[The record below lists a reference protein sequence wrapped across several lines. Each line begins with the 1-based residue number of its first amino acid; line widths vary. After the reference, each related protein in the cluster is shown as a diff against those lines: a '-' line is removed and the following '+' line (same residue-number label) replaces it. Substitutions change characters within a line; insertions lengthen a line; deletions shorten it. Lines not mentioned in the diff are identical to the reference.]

1 MKKIIFLDLDG
12 VITTPSSKYCLSP
25 PHMELLGNII
35 EATDAYIV
43 ISSSWRRYN
52 LEQTIDFITSESNP
66 FVGKN
71 PFPFID
77 RVIDITKRVRPIKM
91 SGYVHRGDEIQ
102 EWLDNHEVESYVIL
116 DDINNMLE
124 SQQSHLVL
132 TDEIDGLTDKDVEKA
147 IRILN
152 ENKEKRCCNNP

>member
-1 MKKIIFLDLDG
+1 MKIIFLDFDG

-25 PHMELLGNII
+25 PHMDILGKIL
-35 EATDAYIV
+35 ESTGAYIV

-52 LEQTIDFITSESNP
+52 LEQTINFITSRSNP

-71 PFPFID
+71 PFPFVD
-77 RVIDITKRVRPIKM
+77 RVIDITKRLRPIKM
-91 SGYVHRGDEIQ
+91 SGYIHRGDEIQ
-102 EWLDNHEVESYVIL
+102 EWLDRHKVESYVIL

-132 TDEIDGLTDKDVEKA
+132 TDEIDGLTEKDVEKA
-147 IRILN
+147 IEILN
-152 ENKEKRCCNNP
+152 ENKEKRCSDNA

>member
-1 MKKIIFLDLDG
+1 MKIIFLDFDG

-25 PHMELLGNII
+25 PHMDILGKIL
-35 EATDAYIV
+35 ESTGAYIV

-52 LEQTIDFITSESNP
+52 LEQTINFITSRSNP

-77 RVIDITKRVRPIKM
+77 RVIDITKRLRPIKM
-91 SGYVHRGDEIQ
+91 SDYIHRGDEIQ
-102 EWLDNHEVESYVIL
+102 EWLDRHEVESYVIL

-132 TDEIDGLTDKDVEKA
+132 TDEIDGLTEKDVEKA
-147 IRILN
+147 IGILN
-152 ENKEKRCCNNP
+152 ENKEKRYFDNT

>member
-1 MKKIIFLDLDG
+1 MKIIFLDFDS

-25 PHMELLGNII
+25 PHMELLGKII
-35 EATDAYIV
+35 ESTGAYIV

-52 LEQTIDFITSESNP
+52 LEQTINFITSSSNP

-71 PFPFID
+71 PFPFVD
-77 RVIDITKRVRPIKM
+77 RVIDITKRLRPIKM
-91 SGYVHRGDEIQ
+91 SGYIHRGDEIQ
-102 EWLDNHEVESYVIL
+102 EWLDRHKVESYVIL

-132 TDEIDGLTDKDVEKA
+132 TDEIDGLTEKDVEKA
-147 IRILN
+147 IEILN
-152 ENKEKRCCNNP
+152 ENKEKRYYNNA

>member
-1 MKKIIFLDLDG
+1 MKICFLDLDG

-25 PHMELLGNII
+25 PHMDILGKIL
-35 EATDAYIV
+35 ESTGAYIV

-52 LEQTIDFITSESNP
+52 LEQTINFITSRSNP

-71 PFPFID
+71 PFPFVD
-77 RVIDITKRVRPIKM
+77 RVIDITKRLRPIKM
-91 SGYVHRGDEIQ
+91 SGYIHRGDEIQ
-102 EWLDNHEVESYVIL
+102 EWLDRHEVESYVIL

-132 TDEIDGLTDKDVEKA
+132 TDEIDGLTEKDVEKA

-152 ENKEKRCCNNP
+152 ENKEKRCSDNA

>member
-1 MKKIIFLDLDG
+1 MKIIFLDFDG

-25 PHMELLGNII
+25 PHMDILGKIL
-35 EATDAYIV
+35 ESTGAYIV

-52 LEQTIDFITSESNP
+52 LEQTIDFITRESNP

-71 PFPFID
+71 PFPFVD
-77 RVIDITKRVRPIKM
+77 RVIDITKRLRPIKM
-91 SGYVHRGDEIQ
+91 SGYIHRGDEIQ
-102 EWLDNHEVESYVIL
+102 EWLDRHKVESYVIL

-132 TDEIDGLTDKDVEKA
+132 TDEIDGLTEKDVEKA
-147 IRILN
+147 IEILN
-152 ENKEKRCCNNP
+152 ENKEKRCSDNA

>member
-25 PHMELLGNII
+25 PHMDLLGKII

-71 PFPFID
+71 PFPFVD
-77 RVIDITKRVRPIKM
+77 RVIDITKRLRPIKM
-91 SGYVHRGDEIQ
+91 SDYIHRGDEIQ
-102 EWLDNHEVESYVIL
+102 EWLDRHEVESYIIL

-132 TDEIDGLTDKDVEKA
+132 TDEIDGLTEKDVEKA
-147 IRILN
+147 IGILN
-152 ENKEKRCCNNP
+152 ENKKKRYFDNA

>member
-1 MKKIIFLDLDG
+1 MCG
-12 VITTPSSKYCLSP
+12 VV
-25 PHMELLGNII
+25 G
-35 EATDAYIV
+35 
-43 ISSSWRRYN
+43 SSSWRRYN
-52 LEQTIDFITSESNP
+52 LEQTIDFITSESNH

-71 PFPFID
+71 PFPFVD
-77 RVIDITKRVRPIKM
+77 RVIDITKRSRPIKM
-91 SGYVHRGDEIQ
+91 SGYIHRGDEIQ

-132 TDEIDGLTDKDVEKA
+132 TDEIDGLTEKDVEKA

-152 ENKEKRCCNNP
+152 ENKK